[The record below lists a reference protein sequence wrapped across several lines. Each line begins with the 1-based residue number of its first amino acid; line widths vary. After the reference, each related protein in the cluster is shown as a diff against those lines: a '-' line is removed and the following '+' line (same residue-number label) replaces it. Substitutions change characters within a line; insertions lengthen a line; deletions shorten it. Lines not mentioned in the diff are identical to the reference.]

1 MQISIEV
8 RLYPD
13 GRMDSLNTARYIG
26 CSEKTLANMRSQ
38 GIGPA
43 FVKRGRV
50 FYYKDDVDAWLRA
63 GRVISS
69 AQAHGFERYLGSGE
83 DIGQDT
89 NESLL
94 AAAGFAIIKNNNASE
109 WLVEGH
115 SLRLRYWPMEGRW
128 AVGSKTW
135 RSTVAAVIADVQA
148 AGVSPW
154 TQTLSHERPARPRQD
169 I

>member
-1 MQISIEV
+1 
-8 RLYPD
+8 
-13 GRMDSLNTARYIG
+13 MDSLNTARYIG

-50 FYYKDDVDAWLRA
+50 FYYQDDVDAWLRA

-69 AQAHGFERYLGSGE
+69 AQARAFERCLGSGE

-89 NESLL
+89 DESLL
-94 AAAGFAIIKNNNASE
+94 AAAGFTVSKNNNAIE

-115 SLRLRYWPMEGRW
+115 RLRLRYWPMEGRW
-128 AVGSKTW
+128 VAGSKTW

-148 AGVSPW
+148 GR
-154 TQTLSHERPARPRQD
+154 LSMDLDAKP
-169 I
+169 